1 MLRIYCAPDYDAMSA
16 RATEVMAARVLLN
29 PRAVIGLAT
38 GSTPLGL
45 YAGLAKK
52 NAAGEI
58 TFREVH
64 TVNLDEYLGLTPD
77 HPQSYRCFM
86 NKNLF
91 SKIDILPENTNVPNG
106 AAADP
111 AAECARYD
119 ALIESLGGV
128 DMQLLGIG
136 HDGHIG
142 FNEPGESFV
151 PGTNCVALT
160 PRTVEANA
168 RFFESADE
176 VPKFALTMGIRAIMQ
191 AKEILMVVNGA
202 DKAEIL
208 ERAFFGPVT
217 PAVPASILQ
226 LHPNVI
232 LCADASALAVIREKH
247 PGVIE

>member
-1 MLRIYCAPDYDAMSA
+1 MLRIYRAPDYESMSA
-16 RATEVMAARVLLN
+16 RAAEVMAARVLLN

-58 TFREVH
+58 SFREVH

-77 HPQSYRCFM
+77 HPQSYRYFM

-91 SKIDILPENTNVPNG
+91 SNIDIPAENTNVPNG

-111 AAECARYD
+111 AAECARYN
-119 ALIESLGGV
+119 ALIESLGGI

-151 PGTNCVALT
+151 PGTNCVALAEKT
-160 PRTVEANA
+160 IEANS
-168 RFFESADE
+168 RFFDSADE

-191 AKEILMVVNGA
+191 AKEILVVVNGA

-208 ERAFFGPVT
+208 EQSFFGPMT

-232 LCADASALAVIREKH
+232 LCADDAALAAIREKH